1 MNSIRN
7 KVKLLLFGIALLGVF
22 ACSKNEVIDNKIIML
37 LTSNVRGQLD
47 PCGWKANPLGGLPR
61 RFTYIDQIRQSG
73 ADPILLDAGDALFDN
88 YYLLKQKLPSAK
100 LKAKTV
106 VESTAK
112 MGNYIYNVGKY
123 DFAAGYA
130 FIKELQSSF
139 NTNFI
144 SSNLLIKDTDELA
157 FKNHE
162 IIDINGIKVGVFGIT
177 TEIPDEINEIELKDP
192 ILTAQSKIKELR
204 PQVDLLVMLLN
215 ASISE
220 VRNSMESLEGVDYL
234 FSSRE
239 TSRTRPQTSQK
250 EGGPLH
256 YCMGIEGK
264 YIGRFDIT
272 ISDKSKPVTD
282 VTSSVMAVNFY
293 ENRLKTLQ
301 NKDPKKPVEEIY
313 KNNRSVLDMVDK
325 FKKGAAESQTDM
337 QSAAN
342 KSFYSLIPLN
352 GGIASEKGLLKIVD
366 QVLETCEELD
376 KKSLKT

>member
-1 MNSIRN
+1 M
-7 KVKLLLFGIALLGVF
+7 
-22 ACSKNEVIDNKIIML
+22 
-37 LTSNVRGQLD
+37 
-47 PCGWKANPLGGLPR
+47 
-61 RFTYIDQIRQSG
+61 
-73 ADPILLDAGDALFDN
+73 
-88 YYLLKQKLPSAK
+88 
-100 LKAKTV
+100 
-106 VESTAK
+106 
-112 MGNYIYNVGKY
+112 
-123 DFAAGYA
+123 
-130 FIKELQSSF
+130 
-139 NTNFI
+139 
-144 SSNLLIKDTDELA
+144 
-157 FKNHE
+157 
-162 IIDINGIKVGVFGIT
+162 
-177 TEIPDEINEIELKDP
+177 
-192 ILTAQSKIKELR
+192 TAQSKIKELR

-220 VRNSMESLEGVDYL
+220 VRNSIESLEGVDYL

-325 FKKGAAESQTDM
+325 FKKGAAESQTNM

-352 GGIASEKGLLKIVD
+352 GGITSEKGLLKIVD

>member
-1 MNSIRN
+1 M
-7 KVKLLLFGIALLGVF
+7 
-22 ACSKNEVIDNKIIML
+22 
-37 LTSNVRGQLD
+37 
-47 PCGWKANPLGGLPR
+47 
-61 RFTYIDQIRQSG
+61 
-73 ADPILLDAGDALFDN
+73 
-88 YYLLKQKLPSAK
+88 
-100 LKAKTV
+100 
-106 VESTAK
+106 
-112 MGNYIYNVGKY
+112 
-123 DFAAGYA
+123 
-130 FIKELQSSF
+130 
-139 NTNFI
+139 
-144 SSNLLIKDTDELA
+144 LIKDTDELA

-177 TEIPDEINEIELKDP
+177 TEIPDEINELELKDP

-220 VRNSMESLEGVDYL
+220 VRDSIESLEGVDYL

-264 YIGRFDIT
+264 YIGRYDIT

-301 NKDPKKPVEEIY
+301 NKDPK
-313 KNNRSVLDMVDK
+313 
-325 FKKGAAESQTDM
+325 
-337 QSAAN
+337 N
-342 KSFYSLIPLN
+342 KRDRLISFSIEN
-352 GGIASEKGLLKIVD
+352 DLKA
-366 QVLETCEELD
+366 
-376 KKSLKT
+376 